1 MTDLVVPRRYCG
13 PPSSGNGG
21 WTAGA
26 LASLVEPAAAQVEVT
41 LHAPPPLDT
50 TMSVDTEGDLTV
62 AATGTGRVA
71 SARVVGD
78 ALTAVAPVG
87 PERARRAE
95 EAYVGHTAS
104 PFPTCFVCG
113 RDRAPGDGLRIF
125 SGPVDGDPDRVAAT
139 WTPFETSTATAWSA
153 LDCPGGWAGG
163 LGERPMVLG
172 RMTVR
177 LDALPVVGEQHVV
190 VGEHRDTQ
198 GRKTST
204 ATSLYDAAGRLVGTA
219 EQVWISIDPATFG

>member
-1 MTDLVVPRRYCG
+1 MTDLLVPRRYCG

-26 LASLVEPAAAQVEVT
+26 LAEIVAPALAQVEVT

-50 TMSVDTEGDLTV
+50 LMPVETEDDLSVASV
-62 AATGTGRVA
+62 ATGRVA
-71 SARVVGD
+71 SARVV
-78 ALTAVAPVG
+78 AHPLTAVPSVSR
-87 PERARRAE
+87 EQARQAE
-95 EAYVGHTAS
+95 AAYVGQSDS

>member
-1 MTDLVVPRRYCG
+1 MTRLLVPRRYCG

-26 LASLVEPAAAQVEVT
+26 LASLVAPAGAQVEVT

-50 TMSVDTEGDLTV
+50 TMSVHTEGDLTLAS
-62 AATGTGRVA
+62 AATGRVA
-71 SARVVGD
+71 SARVVEN
-78 ALTAVAPVG
+78 ALTPVS
-87 PERARRAE
+87 PVTHQQARRAE
-95 EAYVGHTAS
+95 SAYVGHTTS

-125 SGPVDGDPDRVAAT
+125 SGPVDGEPDRVAAT
-139 WTPFETSTATAWSA
+139 WTPFEASTATTWSA

-177 LDALPVVGEQHVV
+177 LDGLPVLGDEHVV
-190 VGEHRDTQ
+190 VGEHRGTV
-198 GRKTST
+198 GRKTAT
-204 ATSLYDAAGRLVGTA
+204 ATSLYDPAGRLVGAA
-219 EQVWISIDPATFG
+219 EQVWIGIDPAAFG